1 MVSQLYLF
9 WGNYRG
15 VKSAELKG
23 TIILRSLSSSHI
35 LWVCGLQQWQW
46 FPASQQGSYSFRSEW
61 SLRPCAA
68 LHTLL
73 LSVEDAEKQGLSM
86 VTIWSNNN
94 DNKKNLYHLRHFF
107 SRIFINNNNN
117 NKDREETSN
126 V

>member
-1 MVSQLYLF
+1 MGFNNGSGFLPHSRAVTASGQS
-9 WGNYRG
+9 GR
-15 VKSAELKG
+15 
-23 TIILRSLSSSHI
+23 
-35 LWVCGLQQWQW
+35 CGPVL
-46 FPASQQGSYSFRSEW
+46 
-61 SLRPCAA
+61 

-94 DNKKNLYHLRHFF
+94 DNKKTLYHLRHFF
-107 SRIFINNNNN
+107 SCIFNNNNNN